1 MLCDASSSALVSDA
15 VLVFMLWSLS
25 EPVKG
30 AVEAD
35 ESEESSGASM
45 VVELGVA
52 AMVADG
58 KSCGTAS
65 VMEGDKGVMVLFS
78 LIETTIL
85 SSFNEVMCFSLPLP
99 GSILDSGS
107 HILGTWMSMG
117 AVWDDSSPSV
127 WSSSSEEMESTLAER
142 SGTSNVAHC
151 GLQWIGGV
159 VARCG

>member
-58 KSCGTAS
+58 KSGGTAS